1 MTFGGAGSDLARDG
15 GALTWRGEQL
25 IETAAIAL
33 RGGAQRRR
41 TRWPPPRPRWPR
53 GVERAAVAEALRTFR
68 GVEHRLEHVAELG
81 GVTWINDSKA
91 TNVASTIVA
100 LAALDAPA
108 HVILG
113 GEAQG
118 QDFEALRE
126 PLARGRRRRL
136 PRRRGRAAA
145 ARRCSRARCRCTT
158 AAIWRRPSPPRTP
171 RRAPGEVVLLSPA
184 CKSFDQF
191 PGGFEERGARFK
203 ALVAALGG

>member
-1 MTFGGAGSDLARDG
+1 MAAAAAALAAGVK
-15 GALTWRGEQL
+15 
-25 IETAAIAL
+25 
-33 RGGAQRRR
+33 
-41 TRWPPPRPRWPR
+41 P
-53 GVERAAVAEALRTFR
+53 AAVAEALRTFR
-68 GVEHRLEHVAELG
+68 GVEHRLEQVADLD

-126 PLARGRRRRL
+126 PLSRGV
-136 PRRRGRAAA
+136 AAA
-145 ARRCSRARCRCTT
+145 YLVGE
-158 AAIWRRPSPPRTP
+158 AAPQLREVLEGVLPLHDCGDLEAAVAAAHAAAS
-171 RRAPGEVVLLSPA
+171 AGEVVLLSPA

-203 ALVAALGG
+203 ALVAALEG